1 MPAEPGPRLGV
12 ARGAGRPAGPG
23 LDDLLLAAARGDEA
37 ALGRLYDA
45 LAPAVYGL
53 ARRVIRDPARAE
65 EITQDVFLSV
75 WRFATR
81 FDPDKGS
88 AQTWVMTLT
97 HRRAVDVVRS
107 EEAARSRETRA
118 AVHETPFDSVQE
130 QAVTRIEGEQVRRC
144 LGTLTELQREAVAMA
159 YYGGYTYPE
168 VSSLLKVNLS
178 TVKTRMRDGLIR
190 LRDCV
195 GAASGGRR

>member
-1 MPAEPGPRLGV
+1 MPAEPRPPLAV
-12 ARGAGRPAGPG
+12 VRGAGGPDAG
-23 LDDLLLAAARGDEA
+23 LDDLLLATARGDED

-53 ARRVIRDPARAE
+53 ARRVVRDPARAE
-65 EITQDVFLSV
+65 EIAQDVCVSV
-75 WRFATR
+75 WRFASR
-81 FDPDKGS
+81 FDPHRGS
-88 AQTWVMTLT
+88 ARTWVMTLT

-118 AVHETPFDSVQE
+118 AVHETPFDSVYE
-130 QAVTRIEGEQVRRC
+130 RAATRIEGDQVRRC
-144 LGTLTELQREAVAMA
+144 LGTLTDLQREAVALA

-168 VSSLLKVNLS
+168 VSSLLRVNLS

-195 GAASGGRR
+195 AAAGGASR